1 LEISF
6 SNLSLNILLI
16 KDFVDS
22 KFDFMIFSSL
32 PSIGWFWPRDPSH
45 GFERLTWVDLRI
57 FFPDPFLQ
65 LFFMIP
71 SFYKVI
77 SILCDRSWV
86 SQVSLSW

>member
-32 PSIGWFWPRDPSH
+32 PSIG
-45 GFERLTWVDLRI
+45 
-57 FFPDPFLQ
+57 
-65 LFFMIP
+65 
-71 SFYKVI
+71 
-77 SILCDRSWV
+77 
-86 SQVSLSW
+86 